1 MNRNILFFGVLI
13 IGVVALLVFVRSQ
26 KEPSA
31 FALFWPG
38 TEVACL
44 PSGHQNLAQHIHP
57 TMTVTADGQLET
69 IPANV
74 GYAGDC
80 MAELHTH
87 DADGV
92 IHIETVT
99 PTRSFTARDFFTVWA
114 RPYDR
119 DGFVRTLR
127 ANGEVVDDAYLLK
140 DHDVVSVEY
149 TTVE

>member
-1 MNRNILFFGVLI
+1 MIKNIIFFALLILGVAL
-13 IGVVALLVFVRSQ
+13 LLVFVRSQ
-26 KEPSA
+26 KEESE

-57 TMTVTADGQLET
+57 AMMVTVNGMTEV

-74 GYAGDC
+74 GYSGDC

-119 DGFVRTLR
+119 DGFTRTLR
-127 ANGEVVDDAYLLK
+127 VNGEVVQDDYLLK
-140 DHDVVSVEY
+140 DLDEVSVEY
-149 TTVE
+149 LSVD